1 MPELVP
7 PTNNRPHVHETLDL
21 SSQPS
26 SGSNRQPRE
35 LCKKCNQLIVEGH
48 AYELGDDRW
57 HIHCFNCSKCNT
69 SLGCNSN
76 FLVLGNGNLICS
88 NCSYNCKQCGRK
100 IDDLAILTGDQ
111 AYCSNCF
118 KCRSCKNKIED
129 LRYARTSKGLFC
141 MDCHQKLMAKKKKY
155 DAKKKHLALL
165 QEKRLQL
172 EREKD
177 QREMQILEDH
187 KRSVNS
193 SRNSLIQSYM
203 NNQSN
208 QSGESL
214 LYQQNNRS
222 VTSVTSSKNKSLP
235 LPPTATS
242 PTRPTPYTANSYQSK
257 DSISGK
263 NKTDSSLGSLSTSQ
277 TLSEHTNKGNSTLHN
292 STGLH
297 NPPIFQSDND
307 FSIEEVQNSSDS
319 DTNGDEKKSNGTSLR
334 NKNSNRSSKV
344 LPFVNQYST
353 PPLSSD
359 QLSTDEISADTGEKT
374 VYLDIIDTPP
384 ESKADPLSGNQL
396 KPALDVS
403 PGGNPEQK
411 SKNFLILS
419 PNQFHDN
426 EFHNTRSPMIDS
438 PGTIISQNSNQ
449 NTKAVNLSVEDKP
462 RSGCPSPF
470 AKVNRQARVVET
482 NDEILTDGVDD
493 DLAIGTPR
501 QEKPSRAGTS
511 KSVSSPPPRVPLPS
525 TPSRGDDASKKFSF
539 VETPK
544 GLGLEGVDY
553 DNHEDQ
559 RSYIK
564 LQQDQRQHDI
574 SEKTSP
580 SSIMSTPKRV
590 VGNFSP
596 AVTNLE
602 PKNSDWSN
610 DQQHKHLQKN
620 QNVSRTASII
630 KNLKHKRSTSGNQN
644 KLAALFTTSN
654 REDHRNGHTRQ
665 TSDGSLFSSIANA
678 YISPPITNSG
688 LGGRSHIRLTS
699 DSTVLLSDEDHYNNV
714 AMKSEI
720 EQLSSSKALLD
731 QDVKKLRDEK
741 HKLNEQLKMIQ
752 SKISSE
758 SIRYDNLV
766 AEIAELQA
774 QKTKITNENKELI
787 EQQKNRQASGATGKL
802 SKSFSNDSDPDASTL
817 GKSVN
822 THLSPYK
829 NSSDSTLVVSRDNYE
844 YLDHL
849 SPDRHQAQYQQQQQ
863 QQYQQQYHQHQLQ
876 QSTEDEQTHKATRLK
891 FWRRPKVGTTQA
903 IPSNEYNNNSNAPNN
918 GGGRIPNSFSTQA
931 LRIPAQNSGNS
942 FNSSGAN
949 NNNHQNKFSKSK
961 SSNILDSL
969 LSGDSNQVPLFDST
983 LQQRA
988 DYEKNQVP
996 IIVTRCIAEVEKRG
1010 LDFEGI
1016 YRISGG
1022 NSAIVSIE
1030 NAFASLSNDPDEKQ
1044 LSRVEET
1051 LDVDIHAVTSALK
1064 RYLRKLPDPVIPF
1077 VLYEDF
1083 INVSTKASHSKE
1095 VRIAE
1100 LQKIVGK
1107 LPPANRETL
1116 RLIVNHLHLVNSL
1129 QNVNKM
1135 GYKNLSVV
1143 FAPTLAKDKSGDN
1156 EMADMGF
1163 RNDSTELLLTESH
1176 RIF

>member
-7 PTNNRPHVHETLDL
+7 PTNNRPHIHETPEL

-26 SGSNRQPRE
+26 LDSNRQPRE
-35 LCKKCNQLIVEGH
+35 LCKKCNQMIVEGH

-165 QEKRLQL
+165 QEKRVQL

-177 QREMQILEDH
+177 QRELQILEDH

-203 NNQSN
+203 NNQNN

-235 LPPTATS
+235 LPPTSTS
-242 PTRPTPYTANSYQSK
+242 PARPTPYSANSYQSK
-257 DSISGK
+257 ESIFGK
-263 NKTDSSLGSLSTSQ
+263 NKTDTSLGSLSTSQ
-277 TLSEHTNKGNSTLHN
+277 TFSEHTNKGGSTMHS

-319 DTNGDEKKSNGTSLR
+319 DSNGDEKKSNSTSLR
-334 NKNSNRSSKV
+334 NKSSNRNSRV

-359 QLSTDEISADTGEKT
+359 HLNTDEISADTGERT
-374 VYLDIIDTPP
+374 VYLDVIDTPP
-384 ESKADPLSGNQL
+384 ESQADPLAGNQL

-403 PGGNPEQK
+403 PGRNTEQK
-411 SKNFLILS
+411 SKSFLILS

-438 PGTIISQNSNQ
+438 PGTIISLNSNQ
-449 NTKAVNLSVEDKP
+449 NTKAVNLSVEDRP
-462 RSGCPSPF
+462 RSACPSPF

-482 NDEILTDGVDD
+482 NDEILTDGVDE

-501 QEKPSRAGTS
+501 QEHSRAGTL
-511 KSVSSPPPRVPLPS
+511 KSVSSPPPKVPLPS
-525 TPSRGDDASKKFSF
+525 TPSRGEDISKKFSF

-602 PKNSDWSN
+602 PKNSDLSN

-620 QNVSRTASII
+620 QNVSRTASLI

-644 KLAALFTTSN
+644 KLAALFTTGSK
-654 REDHRNGHTRQ
+654 EDHRNGHTRQ

-678 YISPPITNSG
+678 YISPPITNG
-688 LGGRSHIRLTS
+688 ALGGRNHIRLTS
-699 DSTVLLSDEDHYNNV
+699 DSTVLLSDEDHHYSNV
-714 AMKSEI
+714 AVKNDI
-720 EQLSSSKALLD
+720 EQLNSSKVLLEE
-731 QDVKKLRDEK
+731 DVKKLRDER

-766 AEIAELQA
+766 AEISELQI
-774 QKTKITNENKELI
+774 QKTKITNENKDLI

-802 SKSFSNDSDPDASTL
+802 STSSSNDSDPDASTL

-829 NSSDSTLVVSRDNYE
+829 SSSDSTLVVSRENFE

-849 SPDRHQAQYQQQQQ
+849 SPDRHQGQFQQHQQYQ
-863 QQYQQQYHQHQLQ
+863 QQYQQQQPQQQLI
-876 QSTEDEQTHKATRLK
+876 EDEQAHKATRLK
-891 FWRRPKVGTTQA
+891 FWRRPKVGTTQV
-903 IPSNEYNNNSNAPNN
+903 ILSNEYNNNGNGHNN
-918 GGGRIPNSFSTQA
+918 GARIPNSFSTQA
-931 LRIPAQNSGNS
+931 LRIPAHNSGSS
-942 FNSSGAN
+942 FNNNGAN
-949 NNNHQNKFSKSK
+949 NNNQQNKFSKSK
-961 SSNILDSL
+961 SSNVLDSL
-969 LSGDSNQVPLFDST
+969 LSGDSSQVPLFNST

-988 DYEKNQVP
+988 EYEKSQVP
-996 IIVTRCIAEVEKRG
+996 IIITRCLAEVEKRG

-1030 NAFASLSNDPDEKQ
+1030 NAFSSLSNDPDEKQ
-1044 LSRVEET
+1044 LNRVDET

-1077 VLYEDF
+1077 DLYDDF
-1083 INVSTKASHSKE
+1083 IKVSTKASHSKE

-1100 LQKIVGK
+1100 LQKIVNK

-1129 QNVNKM
+1129 KDINKM

-1143 FAPTLAKDKSGDN
+1143 FAPTLAKDESGVK
-1156 EMADMGF
+1156 EMTDMGF
-1163 RNDSTELLLTESH
+1163 RNDTTELLLTESH